1 MKIPRV
7 KSACSA
13 RSPKRLDTSAR
24 SAGNKQEELEIRVRP
39 GGCDLAAVTEDGEL
53 ALTNKEGLVEAVKVE
68 GSRGCSGHEMVEFRI
83 SCGRSRGS
91 QTLDFSRAD
100 FGLFK
105 HLLEEIPRNRVLEGK
120 GAQDGWLAVVRGCG

>member
-53 ALTNKEGLVEAVKVE
+53 ALTNKEGLVEAVKVG
-68 GSRGCSGHEMVEFRI
+68 GSRGCSGHEMV
-83 SCGRSRGS
+83 
-91 QTLDFSRAD
+91 
-100 FGLFK
+100 
-105 HLLEEIPRNRVLEGK
+105 
-120 GAQDGWLAVVRGCG
+120 